1 MRRFELTIR
10 RFAGLSALFAL
21 PGCLAM
27 LVLAFS
33 GLLAAVPALLAAIA
47 VAAGSAL
54 GVLIFGRDAVRVL
67 TALAATTDADQRGEE
82 PEPTAATPATE
93 LGRVFAGEIARLRG
107 VWQHRTLHLRTELW
121 MRSSIADSLDDP
133 LLVLDVR
140 RVVRWANRTA
150 IGLFGERSVGR
161 DLAGSLRHPDVLAAV
176 DDVLAGGGGR
186 VIEFT
191 EPVPVE
197 RVFEARVKPFA
208 GRPDASQGDESA
220 ASAALLGLHDITAN
234 KRIQQMRADFVANA
248 SHELRTPL
256 STLIGFIET
265 LRGPAHGDSEAQERF
280 LAIMEEQAARM
291 QRLVSDLL
299 SLSRI
304 EQDEH
309 SPPTGRVDVV
319 TVLRQVVD
327 LLELRAAD
335 RGMTLAVRVADGLPA
350 VIGDEDQL
358 IQVFQNLVINAIKYG
373 RASTEVTI
381 DARPAPVEAG
391 AAVAISVR
399 DRGEGIERSHIPRLT
414 ERFYRVDPARSR
426 ALGGTGLGLAI
437 VKHILSRHRGR
448 LIVDS
453 IVGQGSTF
461 TAHLPAAAPEAEA
474 VPTTLE
480 DGARASPR
488 PHSVGVTAGRGER

>member
-1 MRRFELTIR
+1 M
-10 RFAGLSALFAL
+10 GALVV
-21 PGCLAM
+21 G
-27 LVLAFS
+27 
-33 GLLAAVPALLAAIA
+33 GLLPLVPALLAAAAVIA
-47 VAAGSAL
+47 GAAL
-54 GVLIFGRDAVRVL
+54 GVMVFGRDTVRVL
-67 TALAATTDADQRGEE
+67 VALADTADADQRGE
-82 PEPTAATPATE
+82 PPPPPPIPSTE
-93 LGRVFAGEIARLRG
+93 LGRAFASEIGRLRST
-107 VWQHRTLHLRTELW
+107 WQSRARRLRNELW
-121 MRSSIADSLDDP
+121 MRSSISESLDDP
-133 LLVLDVR
+133 LLVLDDR
-140 RVVRWANRTA
+140 RIVRWANRTA

-176 DDVLAGGGGR
+176 DEVLAGGGGR

-208 GRPDASQGDESA
+208 DRPEAAAADEAA

-256 STLIGFIET
+256 STLIGFVET
-265 LRGPAHGDSEAQERF
+265 LRGPARGDVDAQDRF
-280 LAIMEEQAARM
+280 LAIMEEQAGRM
-291 QRLVSDLL
+291 QRLIADLL

-335 RGMTLAVRVADGLPA
+335 RGMTLTARVADGLPA
-350 VIGDEDQL
+350 VVGDEDQL
-358 IQVFQNLVINAIKYG
+358 IQVFQNLVINAVKYG
-373 RASTEVTI
+373 RANTEVSI
-381 DARPAPVEAG
+381 DARLAPVEAG
-391 AAVAISVR
+391 PVVAIAVR
-399 DRGEGIERSHIPRLT
+399 DRGDGIERSHIPRLT

-448 LIVDS
+448 LTVES
-453 IVGQGSTF
+453 VVGQGSTF
-461 TAHLPAAAPEAEA
+461 TAFLPAAPSEVEAAPAA
-474 VPTTLE
+474 G
-480 DGARASPR
+480 DGIPDASQPS
-488 PHSVGVTAGRGER
+488 PSVDAAAGHEER